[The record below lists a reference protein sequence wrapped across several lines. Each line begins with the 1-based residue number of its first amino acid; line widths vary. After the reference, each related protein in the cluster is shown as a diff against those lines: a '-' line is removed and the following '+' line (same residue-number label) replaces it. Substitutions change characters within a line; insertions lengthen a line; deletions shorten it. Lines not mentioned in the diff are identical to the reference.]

1 MRIFARALR
10 LVTARCVLLAERQFV
25 QRVGEV
31 RVAVNRNLCARR
43 LARPPGALRPRG
55 LGYRRQARSQL
66 WQHSPNDL
74 SKNMHSCRQ

>member
-43 LARPPGALRPRG
+43 LARPPGALRTERPG
-55 LGYRRQARSQL
+55 LSTSSSISIMTTQ
-66 WQHSPNDL
+66 
-74 SKNMHSCRQ
+74 SKRP